1 MAQDSKVLW
10 SFRFLPNWTQFHF
23 ISRRRP
29 LPSPPSPPLH
39 IYVLCSYLS
48 FSSLLFCILV
58 DFLSSPKKPQ
68 KVNKSPL
75 ELLFCSR
82 VTSLS
87 LKYRSSSDRP
97 ARSWFGQFIPL
108 REHKIRDTF
117 AVNGQWHSS
126 LGSRQTFD
134 AGPLFVLGF
143 SLNDCTPP
151 VLFQFL
157 QMEILTNHKI
167 NEKTWDVQS
176 EPIKSLVKHC
186 V

>member
-1 MAQDSKVLW
+1 MTKYKEYNSTGLVTAMNYLCYCSFHPPVSIESESIYDLLEIHYRSFHIQMAQDSKVLW

-87 LKYRSSSDRP
+87 LKYTEAHR
-97 ARSWFGQFIPL
+97 
-108 REHKIRDTF
+108 
-117 AVNGQWHSS
+117 
-126 LGSRQTFD
+126 
-134 AGPLFVLGF
+134 
-143 SLNDCTPP
+143 
-151 VLFQFL
+151 
-157 QMEILTNHKI
+157 MEQQEVGLDNLYH
-167 NEKTWDVQS
+167 
-176 EPIKSLVKHC
+176 
-186 V
+186 